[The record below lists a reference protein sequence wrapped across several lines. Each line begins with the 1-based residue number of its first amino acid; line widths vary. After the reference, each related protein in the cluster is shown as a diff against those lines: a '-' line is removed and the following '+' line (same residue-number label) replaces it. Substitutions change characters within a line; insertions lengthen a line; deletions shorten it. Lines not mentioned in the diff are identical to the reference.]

1 MKKWLYDSVR
11 DVDQAPIDRL
21 RQFPREPDML
31 VYGLRSL
38 GALIIRELL
47 HIYNHFEIIGHQNLR
62 TNRSLVIVANHCS
75 HIDTLCLLAALPL
88 RKLHRAFPAA
98 ASDYFFQSVPRLWA
112 AAILVNALP
121 FARQARVRQ
130 SLSLCRELLAN
141 PGTILIIFPE
151 GTRSTTGE
159 VGEFKSGIGAL
170 VAGRDVAVA
179 PCFIDG
185 SFQAWPKGKRFPRPR
200 KVRLIVGTPRN
211 YRDRGTDKID
221 ICAIAAELRDAV
233 NQLRPSKWKP
243 LKELSLVGTVPS
255 CFIARGFQIRATD
268 KALLLFHRGHE
279 HSGRWQE
286 TVDSL
291 DLDDVAIFA
300 WDARGHGRSP
310 GDRGAAKSLH
320 DVIKDV
326 DAFARHVSEKFGIP
340 IENMIVLAHSLAGVT
355 VTAWIH
361 DYAPPIRGHDFG
373 DGRISREALHSIRNS
388 GAANPSTAI
397 RKELRE
403 IENAHARS

>member
-1 MKKWLYDSVR
+1 MRRWLYDPVR
-11 DVDQAPIDRL
+11 DLNQAPIDHL
-21 RQFPREPDML
+21 RQFPRDPDML

-38 GALIIRELL
+38 GALIIRGLL
-47 HIYNHFEIIGHQNLR
+47 QIYNHFEIIGQQNLR
-62 TNRSLVIVANHCS
+62 TNRSLVMVANHCS

-185 SFQAWPKGKRFPRPR
+185 SFRAWPKGKRFPRPR
-200 KVRLIVGTPRN
+200 KVRLVIGTPRN
-211 YRDRGTDKID
+211 YRDHGTGKSD
-221 ICAIAAELRDAV
+221 IGAIATELRDAV
-233 NQLRPSKWKP
+233 NQLRPTNGS
-243 LKELSLVGTVPS
+243 
-255 CFIARGFQIRATD
+255 
-268 KALLLFHRGHE
+268 H
-279 HSGRWQE
+279 
-286 TVDSL
+286 
-291 DLDDVAIFA
+291 
-300 WDARGHGRSP
+300 
-310 GDRGAAKSLH
+310 
-320 DVIKDV
+320 
-326 DAFARHVSEKFGIP
+326 
-340 IENMIVLAHSLAGVT
+340 
-355 VTAWIH
+355 
-361 DYAPPIRGHDFG
+361 
-373 DGRISREALHSIRNS
+373 
-388 GAANPSTAI
+388 
-397 RKELRE
+397 
-403 IENAHARS
+403 

>member
-1 MKKWLYDSVR
+1 MKKRLYDSAR
-11 DVDQAPIDRL
+11 DFDQAPIDRL

-98 ASDYFFQSVPRLWA
+98 ASDYFFQSIPRLWA

-130 SLSLCRELLAN
+130 SLSLCRQLLAN

-170 VAGRDVAVA
+170 IAGRDVAVT

-185 SFQAWPKGKRFPRPR
+185 SFQAWAKGKRFPRPR

-233 NQLRPSKWKP
+233 NQLR
-243 LKELSLVGTVPS
+243 LTNGN
-255 CFIARGFQIRATD
+255 
-268 KALLLFHRGHE
+268 H
-279 HSGRWQE
+279 
-286 TVDSL
+286 
-291 DLDDVAIFA
+291 
-300 WDARGHGRSP
+300 
-310 GDRGAAKSLH
+310 
-320 DVIKDV
+320 
-326 DAFARHVSEKFGIP
+326 
-340 IENMIVLAHSLAGVT
+340 
-355 VTAWIH
+355 
-361 DYAPPIRGHDFG
+361 
-373 DGRISREALHSIRNS
+373 
-388 GAANPSTAI
+388 
-397 RKELRE
+397 
-403 IENAHARS
+403 

>member
-11 DVDQAPIDRL
+11 NVDQAPTDRL

-38 GALIIRELL
+38 SALIIRGLL
-47 HIYNHFEIIGHQNLR
+47 HIYNHFEIVGHQHLR

-185 SFQAWPKGKRFPRPR
+185 SFQAWPKGKRFPSPR
-200 KVRLIVGTPRN
+200 KIRLVIGTPRN
-211 YRDRGTDKID
+211 YRDRGIDKTD

-233 NQLRPSKWKP
+233 NQLRS
-243 LKELSLVGTVPS
+243 
-255 CFIARGFQIRATD
+255 
-268 KALLLFHRGHE
+268 
-279 HSGRWQE
+279 
-286 TVDSL
+286 
-291 DLDDVAIFA
+291 
-300 WDARGHGRSP
+300 
-310 GDRGAAKSLH
+310 
-320 DVIKDV
+320 
-326 DAFARHVSEKFGIP
+326 
-340 IENMIVLAHSLAGVT
+340 
-355 VTAWIH
+355 
-361 DYAPPIRGHDFG
+361 
-373 DGRISREALHSIRNS
+373 
-388 GAANPSTAI
+388 ANG
-397 RKELRE
+397 
-403 IENAHARS
+403 NH

>member
-1 MKKWLYDSVR
+1 MKKRHYDSVP
-11 DVDQAPIDRL
+11 DLNQAPIDRL

-38 GALIIRELL
+38 GALIIRGLL
-47 HIYNHFEIIGHQNLR
+47 RIYNHFEIVGHQNLR

-211 YRDRGTDKID
+211 YCNRGTDKME
-221 ICAIAAELRDAV
+221 ICAIAAELRGAV
-233 NQLRPSKWKP
+233 NQLRPAN
-243 LKELSLVGTVPS
+243 G
-255 CFIARGFQIRATD
+255 
-268 KALLLFHRGHE
+268 
-279 HSGRWQE
+279 
-286 TVDSL
+286 
-291 DLDDVAIFA
+291 
-300 WDARGHGRSP
+300 
-310 GDRGAAKSLH
+310 
-320 DVIKDV
+320 
-326 DAFARHVSEKFGIP
+326 
-340 IENMIVLAHSLAGVT
+340 
-355 VTAWIH
+355 
-361 DYAPPIRGHDFG
+361 
-373 DGRISREALHSIRNS
+373 SR
-388 GAANPSTAI
+388 
-397 RKELRE
+397 
-403 IENAHARS
+403 

>member
-1 MKKWLYDSVR
+1 MRRWLSDSVR
-11 DVDQAPIDRL
+11 DLNQAPVDHL
-21 RQFPREPDML
+21 RQFPRDPDMF

-38 GALIIRELL
+38 GALITRGLL
-47 HIYNHFEIIGHQNLR
+47 RIYNHFEIIGHQNLR
-62 TNRSLVIVANHCS
+62 TNRSLVMVANHCS

-185 SFQAWPKGKRFPRPR
+185 SFRAWPKGKRFPRPR
-200 KVRLIVGTPRN
+200 KVRLVIGTPRN
-211 YRDRGTDKID
+211 YRDRGTGKSDL
-221 ICAIAAELRDAV
+221 CAIAAELRDAV
-233 NQLRPSKWKP
+233 NQLRPAN
-243 LKELSLVGTVPS
+243 G
-255 CFIARGFQIRATD
+255 
-268 KALLLFHRGHE
+268 
-279 HSGRWQE
+279 
-286 TVDSL
+286 
-291 DLDDVAIFA
+291 
-300 WDARGHGRSP
+300 
-310 GDRGAAKSLH
+310 
-320 DVIKDV
+320 
-326 DAFARHVSEKFGIP
+326 
-340 IENMIVLAHSLAGVT
+340 
-355 VTAWIH
+355 
-361 DYAPPIRGHDFG
+361 
-373 DGRISREALHSIRNS
+373 SR
-388 GAANPSTAI
+388 
-397 RKELRE
+397 
-403 IENAHARS
+403 

>member
-1 MKKWLYDSVR
+1 MKKWLHDPAR

-38 GALIIRELL
+38 GALIIRGLL

-75 HIDTLCLLAALPL
+75 HIDTLCLLAALPV

-112 AAILVNALP
+112 AAVLVNALP

-185 SFQAWPKGKRFPRPR
+185 SFRAWPKGKRFPRPR
-200 KVRLIVGTPRN
+200 KVRLVVGTPRN
-211 YRDRGTDKID
+211 YRDHGTGKSD
-221 ICAIAAELRDAV
+221 ICAIATELRDAV
-233 NQLRPSKWKP
+233 NELRP
-243 LKELSLVGTVPS
+243 
-255 CFIARGFQIRATD
+255 
-268 KALLLFHRGHE
+268 
-279 HSGRWQE
+279 
-286 TVDSL
+286 
-291 DLDDVAIFA
+291 
-300 WDARGHGRSP
+300 
-310 GDRGAAKSLH
+310 
-320 DVIKDV
+320 
-326 DAFARHVSEKFGIP
+326 
-340 IENMIVLAHSLAGVT
+340 
-355 VTAWIH
+355 
-361 DYAPPIRGHDFG
+361 
-373 DGRISREALHSIRNS
+373 
-388 GAANPSTAI
+388 ANGS
-397 RKELRE
+397 
-403 IENAHARS
+403 H

>member
-1 MKKWLYDSVR
+1 MKKRLYDSVR

-38 GALIIRELL
+38 GALIIRSLL

-62 TNRSLVIVANHCS
+62 TNRSLVIVANHSS

-130 SLSLCRELLAN
+130 SLSLCRDLLAN

-200 KVRLIVGTPRN
+200 KVRLVVGPPRN

-233 NQLRPSKWKP
+233 NQL
-243 LKELSLVGTVPS
+243 
-255 CFIARGFQIRATD
+255 
-268 KALLLFHRGHE
+268 H
-279 HSGRWQE
+279 
-286 TVDSL
+286 
-291 DLDDVAIFA
+291 
-300 WDARGHGRSP
+300 
-310 GDRGAAKSLH
+310 
-320 DVIKDV
+320 
-326 DAFARHVSEKFGIP
+326 P
-340 IENMIVLAHSLAGVT
+340 INGSH
-355 VTAWIH
+355 
-361 DYAPPIRGHDFG
+361 
-373 DGRISREALHSIRNS
+373 
-388 GAANPSTAI
+388 
-397 RKELRE
+397 
-403 IENAHARS
+403 

>member
-1 MKKWLYDSVR
+1 MKQWQCSSVR
-11 DVDQAPIDRL
+11 TVNQASMDRL
-21 RQFPREPDML
+21 RRFPREPDML

-38 GALIIRELL
+38 GALIIRGLL
-47 HIYNHFEIIGHQNLR
+47 HTYNHFEIIGHQNLW

-121 FARQARVRQ
+121 FARQRRVRQ
-130 SLSLCRELLAN
+130 SLSLCRELLAH

-185 SFQAWPKGKRFPRPR
+185 SFQAWPKGKRFPRPG

-211 YRDRGTDKID
+211 YGNRGTEKID

-233 NQLRPSKWKP
+233 N
-243 LKELSLVGTVPS
+243 ELSPTNGT
-255 CFIARGFQIRATD
+255 R
-268 KALLLFHRGHE
+268 
-279 HSGRWQE
+279 
-286 TVDSL
+286 
-291 DLDDVAIFA
+291 
-300 WDARGHGRSP
+300 
-310 GDRGAAKSLH
+310 
-320 DVIKDV
+320 
-326 DAFARHVSEKFGIP
+326 
-340 IENMIVLAHSLAGVT
+340 
-355 VTAWIH
+355 
-361 DYAPPIRGHDFG
+361 
-373 DGRISREALHSIRNS
+373 
-388 GAANPSTAI
+388 
-397 RKELRE
+397 
-403 IENAHARS
+403 

>member
-1 MKKWLYDSVR
+1 VR
-11 DVDQAPIDRL
+11 DLDQAPTDRL

-38 GALIIRELL
+38 GALIIRGLL

-62 TNRSLVIVANHCS
+62 TNRSLIIVANHCS
-75 HIDTLCLLAALPL
+75 HMDTLCLLAALPL

-170 VAGRDVAVA
+170 LAGRDVAVA

-200 KVRLIVGTPRN
+200 RVRLVVGMPRN
-211 YRDRGTDKID
+211 YRDRGTDKIG

-233 NQLRPSKWKP
+233 NELRPGNGS
-243 LKELSLVGTVPS
+243 
-255 CFIARGFQIRATD
+255 
-268 KALLLFHRGHE
+268 H
-279 HSGRWQE
+279 
-286 TVDSL
+286 
-291 DLDDVAIFA
+291 
-300 WDARGHGRSP
+300 
-310 GDRGAAKSLH
+310 
-320 DVIKDV
+320 
-326 DAFARHVSEKFGIP
+326 
-340 IENMIVLAHSLAGVT
+340 
-355 VTAWIH
+355 
-361 DYAPPIRGHDFG
+361 
-373 DGRISREALHSIRNS
+373 
-388 GAANPSTAI
+388 
-397 RKELRE
+397 
-403 IENAHARS
+403 